1 MTVPIKINIYFF
13 RFEELSQSV
22 TILGAD
28 KKGLSI
34 PHTIRQEIR
43 TNFKFLKTK
52 KAQDPE
58 MVNWNTYNFVPK
70 WDAIDK
76 I

>member
-43 TNFKFLKTK
+43 TNFKCQEP
-52 KAQDPE
+52 AQSYKLCILG
-58 MVNWNTYNFVPK
+58 MVVK
-70 WDAIDK
+70 
-76 I
+76 